1 MALWGNSDADEAK
14 PKWLT
19 ADQKE
24 NVYATDRGWVQLNGK
39 GLEEVICAVG
49 GLTTSL
55 AGADINEI
63 EFSTTSFSEAAGGN
77 IDLVITYNEKVT
89 VDTTGGT
96 PTITLTNSQA
106 GSGGAATVAAAY
118 QSGSSTNRLVFRYT
132 QGADD
137 GSTVNDVAA
146 GDVLSVAAQNIAL
159 NSGTIKDTGTTTNSS
174 VAVPAGTGTLTV
186 VA

>member
-39 GLEEVICAVG
+39 GQEEVICAIG
-49 GLTTSL
+49 GLAVSI
-55 AGADINEI
+55 AAADINEI

-89 VDTTGGT
+89 VVTSGGT
-96 PTITLTNSQA
+96 PTITVTNSQA
-106 GSGGAATVAAAY
+106 GSGTDATFTAAY
-118 QSGSSTNRLVFRYT
+118 QSGSSTNRLVFRATY
-132 QGADD
+132 GAAD
-137 GSTVNDVAA
+137 GGVAD
-146 GDVLSVAAQNIAL
+146 GDVLSVASQNIAL
-159 NSGTIKDTGTTTNSS
+159 NSGTIKDAGTTTNSG
-174 VAVPAGTGTLTV
+174 VAVPAGENTLTV
-186 VA
+186 AA

>member
-1 MALWGNSDADEAK
+1 MALWGNTDADEAK

-39 GLEEVICAVG
+39 GLEEVICAIG
-49 GLTTSL
+49 ELSTSIV
-55 AGADINEI
+55 AADINEI
-63 EFSTTSFSEAAGGN
+63 EFTTTSFSEAAGGN
-77 IDLVITYNEKVT
+77 IDLTITYNEKVT

-96 PTITLTNSQA
+96 PTITLTNNQA

-132 QGADD
+132 QAADD
-137 GSTVNDVAA
+137 GSTVNDVAEN
-146 GDVLSVAAQNIAL
+146 DVLSVASQNIAL
-159 NSGTIKDTGTTTNSS
+159 NSGTIKDTGTTVNSG
-174 VAVPAGTGTLTV
+174 VAVPAGENTLT
-186 VA
+186 ASA